1 MKTCPICETAYP
13 NECSRC
19 TTDGAVLVPTAELDP
34 GAIIG
39 SKYRIIRTLGRG
51 GMGTVYLAEHL
62 LLGRFRALKFMS
74 GQLSR
79 DVKFFNRFRQEAQAA
94 VELRHRNIIEVVDLD
109 QAEDGTPYMA
119 MEFVDGPDLRH
130 LMKHGPVPVPR
141 AITIATGVARGL
153 GAAHARGIIH
163 RDLKPEN
170 ILLAAAHTPHETP
183 KLADFGIAAMNDAA
197 TAVCQTQTLMLTPEY
212 ASPEQWRGTSGRD
225 LDGRADLYALGGV
238 LYEMLTGSQPFS
250 AANLEGWMYQHLHF
264 DPPAPSAVRPELAR
278 FAGLDALVLSLLAKD
293 RDSRTP
299 SAEAAIAAFDGLLR
313 PATKSGSRPVSIP
326 SVLPRAAQRAP
337 TAGAARVTGP
347 GVPAAKVTGPGVAS
361 ARGTGS
367 AFADGSVTGPAVA
380 SAKIT
385 GAAAA
390 AVKVTGPAVAVA
402 PDAGGEAPEA
412 RDAEETR
419 STRRSIP
426 IALSGVV
433 ALLLAA
439 VLLAF
444 GMPVSTVESLA
455 HSFDRPDHSGPA
467 LLLHQLACA
476 RDDGA
481 ACSVLGAAYFYG
493 PGGESDPGRAAEFY
507 SRACAHGDSTGC
519 LASGSNYELGQGVT
533 QNLPRAV
540 EFYNRDCDL
549 GDPNG
554 CAALGRMYERGNGV
568 SQDYTRA
575 VSLFTKSCQA
585 GSADGCEG
593 LGRSYRDGHGVA
605 IDLSMAA
612 TLFDKSRSL
621 SGR

>member
-13 NECSRC
+13 NECAQC
-19 TTDGAVLVPTAELDP
+19 TADGAILVPTAELDP
-34 GAIIG
+34 GTIIRD
-39 SKYRIIRTLGRG
+39 KYRIIRTLGRG
-51 GMGTVYLAEHL
+51 GMGTVYLAEHR
-62 LLGRFRALKFMS
+62 LLGRLRALKFMS

-79 DVKFFNRFRQEAQAA
+79 DIRFFNRFRQEARAS
-94 VELRHRNIIEVVDLD
+94 VELRHPNIIEVVDLD

-119 MEFVDGPDLRH
+119 MEFVDGPDLRQ
-130 LMKHGPVPVPR
+130 LLKNGPVHVPR
-141 AITIATGVARGL
+141 ALTIALGVARGL

-183 KLADFGIAAMNDAA
+183 KLGDFGIAAMNDAA

-212 ASPEQWRGTSGRD
+212 ASPEQWRGAPGRE

-238 LYEMLTGSQPFS
+238 LYEMLTGNQAFS

-264 DPPAPSAVRPELAR
+264 EPPAPSVIRPELAR

-293 RDSRTP
+293 RDRRTP

-313 PATKSGSRPVSIP
+313 PVTASGSRPVSIP
-326 SVLPRAAQRAP
+326 PVPRAAEPAP
-337 TAGAARVTGP
+337 AAAAARVTGP
-347 GVPAAKVTGPGVAS
+347 GV
-361 ARGTGS
+361 
-367 AFADGSVTGPAVA
+367 
-380 SAKIT
+380 
-385 GAAAA
+385 A
-390 AVKVTGPAVAVA
+390 AVKVTGPGVGSARITGPA
-402 PDAGGEAPEA
+402 AGARATDPARAATPNAGAGEARQA
-412 RDAEETR
+412 RERDETR

-426 IALSGVV
+426 IALSGFV

-444 GMPVSTVESLA
+444 GLPLTTVESVA
-455 HSFDRPDHSGPA
+455 HSLDRPDHSGPA
-467 LLLHQLACA
+467 LLLHQLACS
-476 RDDGA
+476 RGDGA

-533 QNLPRAV
+533 QNLTRAV
-540 EFYNRDCDL
+540 EFYNRDCEL

-554 CAALGRMYERGNGV
+554 CAALGRMYESGSGV
-568 SQDYTRA
+568 PQNYARA
-575 VSLFTKSCQA
+575 VSLFAKSCQA

-612 TLFDKSRSL
+612 SLFDKSRSL
-621 SGR
+621 SRR

>member
-13 NECSRC
+13 NECARC

-34 GAIIG
+34 GIVIRG
-39 SKYRIIRTLGRG
+39 KYRIIRTLGRG

-79 DVKFFNRFRQEAQAA
+79 DVRFFNRFRQEAQAA
-94 VELRHRNIIEVVDLD
+94 VELRHRNIIEVLDLD

-130 LMKHGPVPVPR
+130 VMKHGTIAVPR
-141 AITIATGVARGL
+141 ALTIALGVARGL

-170 ILLAAAHTPHETP
+170 ILLAGAHTPHETP

-212 ASPEQWRGTSGRD
+212 ASPEQWRGTPGRE

-238 LYEMLTGSQPFS
+238 LYEMLTGSQAFS
-250 AANLEGWMYQHLHF
+250 AANLEGWMYQHLHA
-264 DPPAPSAVRPELAR
+264 DPPAPSMVRPELGR
-278 FAGLDALVLSLLAKD
+278 IGGLDALVLSLLAKD
-293 RDSRTP
+293 RDRRTP
-299 SAEAAIAAFDGLLR
+299 SAEAAIAAFEGLLR
-313 PATKSGSRPVSIP
+313 PAKTGSSRPVSIS
-326 SVLPRAAQRAP
+326 SVPGGDEHAPPAAAARVTGPAV
-337 TAGAARVTGP
+337 AAAAARVTGP
-347 GVPAAKVTGPGVAS
+347 GVRS
-361 ARGTGS
+361 ARITGS
-367 AFADGSVTGPAVA
+367 AVADARVSGSAVA
-380 SAKIT
+380 GQRIT
-385 GAAAA
+385 GAA
-390 AVKVTGPAVAVA
+390 VAVA
-402 PDAGGEAPEA
+402 AEAAGSEAAEA
-412 RDAEETR
+412 REGDETR

-444 GMPVSTVESLA
+444 GLPVSTVESLA
-455 HSFDRPDHSGPA
+455 HSLDRPDHSGPA

-507 SRACAHGDSTGC
+507 SRACAHGDTTGC

-533 QNLPRAV
+533 QSLTRAV
-540 EFYNRDCDL
+540 EFYDRDCDL
-549 GDPNG
+549 GDPSG
-554 CAALGRMYERGNGV
+554 CAALGRMYERGSGV
-568 SQDYTRA
+568 TLDYTRA

-593 LGRSYRDGHGVA
+593 LARSYRDGHGVA
-605 IDLSMAA
+605 EDLPRAA